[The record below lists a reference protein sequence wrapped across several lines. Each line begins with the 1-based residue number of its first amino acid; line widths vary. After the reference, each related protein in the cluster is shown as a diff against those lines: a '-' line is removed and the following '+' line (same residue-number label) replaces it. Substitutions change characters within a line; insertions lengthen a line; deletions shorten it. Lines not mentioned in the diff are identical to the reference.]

1 MSCLLFVC
9 LTILNIC
16 TLEAFNSQKYVRPF
30 RRFRRRSLV
39 ANNNN
44 NNNEQGAIAPPVLD
58 RIKEY
63 LEARESKIIK
73 KVTEQGNLT
82 PQYNFLSMFK
92 PAGWYRDEN
101 ALDLAARSD
110 SKVPRILHPFSNV
123 ELEKYGFEDL
133 CLPIIELGG
142 PYIVGKMVELDW
154 VEPELPPEVWDE
166 SLRPVRKEFYA
177 LDFRGA
183 LSLGEALEDRL
194 SLAENMNL
202 EEVKADLEASKIRNV
217 STSSPSSYA
226 NYIYNTKQ
234 LTKQRSSYSPAG
246 IPVGATI
253 GTIDYSDRFNIP
265 TPQRVYIVV
274 ASFLLAFAWGHASQD
289 LLANFDSSSSGVL
302 STAIDVTRILSLSAA
317 VSSVLSAISSVSI
330 SKEKNRNQAV
340 WLSKSLLAGP
350 LALAELRSLPSKSPQ
365 QPSLV
370 DSNSTPADT

>member
-1 MSCLLFVC
+1 MTLHRYCFFVC
-9 LTILNIC
+9 LSILNISVD
-16 TLEAFNSQKYVRPF
+16 AFNAQNYFLPSTSSRL
-30 RRFRRRSLV
+30 RLV
-39 ANNNN
+39 VKNNNG
-44 NNNEQGAIAPPVLD
+44 QGTISAPVLD

-63 LEARESKIIK
+63 LEARESNLIK
-73 KVTEQGNLT
+73 KTIEQGNDLT

-142 PYIVGKMVELDW
+142 PYIVGNMVELDW

-202 EEVKADLEASKIRNV
+202 EEVKAELEASKIRNV
-217 STSSPSSYA
+217 STSSLSSYSNA
-226 NYIYNTKQ
+226 NYIYNTNQ
-234 LTKQRSSYSPAG
+234 LTKKSSSYSPTESA
-246 IPVGATI
+246 IIV
-253 GTIDYSDRFNIP
+253 DYSDRFNLAA
-265 TPQRVYIVV
+265 PQRVYIVV
-274 ASFLLAFAWGHASQD
+274 ASFLVAFAWGHASQD
-289 LLANFDSSSSGVL
+289 LVSNVVDSSSSPSGVL
-302 STAIDVTRILSLSAA
+302 STVIEVSRILSLLAA
-317 VSSVLSAISSVSI
+317 ACSVLSAISSLSI
-330 SKEKNRNQAV
+330 SKDKNRNQAV

-365 QPSLV
+365 SI
-370 DSNSTPADT
+370 SSPADIL